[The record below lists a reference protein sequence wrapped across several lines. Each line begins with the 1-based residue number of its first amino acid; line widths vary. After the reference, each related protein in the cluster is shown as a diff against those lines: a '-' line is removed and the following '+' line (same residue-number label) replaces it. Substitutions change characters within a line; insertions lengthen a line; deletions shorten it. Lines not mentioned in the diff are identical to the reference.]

1 MSQGQL
7 SKSRRSLLLVVAAFV
22 IPIVLAKIAL
32 TQHWFNYGVTNQG
45 DLLSG
50 ERNLSDL
57 GVPDINSQRKWL
69 MLVYKPNDCDEL
81 CLNALKTIHN
91 TYVALG
97 KEMPRVSPV
106 LLTDSDLSAD
116 FSAQLPV
123 NKWQVENYPEQAKSL
138 LTPRNILVVDPLNN
152 VVLSHSIP
160 TSADELP
167 AFGKAILADMKKLLK
182 YSRIG

>member
-57 GVPDINSQRKWL
+57 GVANINQQRKWL
-69 MLVYKPNDCDEL
+69 MLVYKPSDCDEL
-81 CLNALKTIHN
+81 CLTTIETIHS

-97 KEMPRVSPV
+97 KEMPRVTPV
-106 LLTDSDLSAD
+106 LLTDSELTTD
-116 FSAQLPV
+116 FSSQIPI
-123 NKWQVENYPEQAKSL
+123 NKWQVENYPDQAKSL
-138 LTPRNILVVDPLNN
+138 LTRQNILVVDPLSN
-152 VVLSHSIP
+152 VVLSHKMP
-160 TSADELP
+160 TSADDLT